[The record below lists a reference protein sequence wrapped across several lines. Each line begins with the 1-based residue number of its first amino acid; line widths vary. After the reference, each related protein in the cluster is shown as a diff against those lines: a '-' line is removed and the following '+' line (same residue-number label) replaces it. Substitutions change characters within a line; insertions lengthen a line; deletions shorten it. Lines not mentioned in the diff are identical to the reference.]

1 MRLYMEFEPS
11 GTDEVFNLE
20 TSFPHEITKEQATS
34 MFRAMLDTATAFV
47 QTLGLNTSETVKEAP
62 KKEEKTMR
70 SGYVRK
76 EPIEKETSND

>member
-11 GTDEVFNLE
+11 GTNEVFDLE

-47 QTLGLNTSETVKEAP
+47 QTLGLNTSETVKETL
-62 KKEEKTMR
+62 KKEDVKVRR
-70 SGYVRK
+70 SGYMRK
-76 EPIEKETSND
+76 EEAA